1 MSGPAV
7 LQVVQPEDG
16 GVAEHAL
23 LLSRELGRRGWRV
36 SAAVPPSSTI
46 AEPLRAAG
54 VNVHELAMASQ
65 PGPADMRAAH
75 ALRAIDRGERPRLV
89 HAHSSKA
96 GALVRLSLRHRRRL
110 VYTPHCLAFA
120 ASFDPARRLA
130 YRGIEQLLVP
140 RTGALVAVCDWERR
154 LAVTQLRGLTARTR
168 MIPNGAEPPDA
179 REPAAE
185 LVEFAAGQPLAGL
198 VSVLR
203 PQKDP
208 LLAVRAAA
216 RLEPGQGRLAIVG
229 NGALA
234 EAVRSEIERLDVGER
249 VRWFPFE
256 GAMGRYLAALDV
268 FVLPS
273 AWEAFPISLLEAMAC
288 AVPVV
293 ATDVGG
299 VREAVGNGVTGRLV
313 APGDEAALAAA
324 LAELLGDGDLRSRM
338 GAAGERVYSER
349 YRVATMVDSVEA
361 LYRELLEDGG

>member
-1 MSGPAV
+1 M

-23 LLSRELGRRGWRV
+23 LLSRELVRRGWGV

-46 AEPLRAAG
+46 AEPLRASG
-54 VNVHELAMASQ
+54 VKVHEVAMGRE
-65 PGPADMRAAH
+65 PGPADMRAVR
-75 ALRAIDRGERPRLV
+75 ALRAIDRDERPRLV

-96 GALVRLSLRHRRRL
+96 GALVRLSLRGRRRL

-120 ASFDPARRLA
+120 ASFHTTRRLA

-154 LAVTQLRGLTARTR
+154 LAVSELRGIAARTR
-168 MIPNGAEPPDA
+168 TIHNGAEPPDA

-185 LVEFAAGQPLAGL
+185 LLEFAAGEPLAGL
-198 VSVLR
+198 ISVLR

-216 RLEPGQGRLAIVG
+216 RLEPGRGRLAIVG
-229 NGALA
+229 NGELA

-256 GAMGRYLAALDV
+256 GGMGRYLAALDV
-268 FVLPS
+268 FVLAS

-299 VREAVGNGVTGRLV
+299 VGEAVGDGVTGRLV
-313 APGDEAALAAA
+313 AHGDEAALAAA
-324 LAELLGDGDLRSRM
+324 LAELLGDGDLRGRM
-338 GAAGERVYSER
+338 GAGAERAYAER
-349 YRVATMVDSVEA
+349 FRVATMVDSVEA
-361 LYRELLEDGG
+361 LYREQLEDGG